1 MRAVHPDDRPL
12 VTLLGSASQQ
22 RAVIAAA
29 DLPEVVLQLLRSTV
43 PTYPAVELLVFLAR
57 SPGRSWTPGDLV
69 RESPLA
75 HLPVEAARQYL
86 AHFESAG
93 LLRRDADGHRYA
105 PASEEI
111 RAAVSALV
119 DAYDHRPVTLVRT
132 VYSIAVAR
140 IQSFADSF
148 RWKRDRE

>member
-1 MRAVHPDDRPL
+1 M
-12 VTLLGSASQQ
+12 
-22 RAVIAAA
+22 
-29 DLPEVVLQLLRSTV
+29 

-57 SPGRSWTPGDLV
+57 SPGRSWTPEDLV
-69 RESPLA
+69 HESPLA
-75 HLPVEAARQYL
+75 HLSVEAARQYL
-86 AHFESAG
+86 AHFESTG
-93 LLRRDADGHRYA
+93 LLRRDADGGHRYA

-111 RAAVSALV
+111 SAAVSALV

-148 RWKRDRE
+148 RWKRDQG